1 MADIQSNIKVNIDT
15 SNALEQ
21 IKLLQSQISAFH
33 IQMAKGGAQ
42 AAAQAA
48 QLRQNLVNGINATGK
63 FSAQMTTVKTSTE
76 YFTNA
81 LEKNK
86 LTMGEYFRYA
96 GGASKTFGKLFKS
109 EFETI
114 GKVARERV
122 KDLQTQYIK
131 LGRDASG
138 AMQAIKVRPLALDME
153 NLGTKTAIA
162 AQKQQLLNQLLKQG
176 STNLLNFGKNTQWAG
191 RQLMVG
197 FTIPLVMFGSTAMK
211 SFNEMEKAVV
221 KFKRVYGDM
230 NTMKSDTDK
239 MVGEIR
245 RLAESYTQ
253 YGVAIK
259 DTMEMAATAA
269 ATGKMGADL
278 MAQVASA
285 TKLAV
290 LGGVDQQKGLETTI
304 SLTNAFGLSAEQLAQ
319 KIDFLN
325 AVENQTVLSID
336 DLTTAIPKAAP
347 VIEQLGGSVEDLAF
361 FLTAMKEGGINASEG
376 ANALKSGLASLI
388 NPTNTASKML
398 AGFGINIKG
407 IVEGDKGNLK
417 KTVVDFATALNKLD
431 PLNRAKAIEQLFGKF
446 QFARLSTLFKNVTDQ
461 GSQAARTLELT
472 KASAEELAIVSQREM
487 ARIAESPTFKFDKA
501 MKDFQAAMM
510 PIGEQFLKAAT
521 PILNFFSDILKRF
534 DGLDDGTKGF
544 ITSLTGIVAGI
555 GPVVL
560 MVVGLVANGIA
571 NIIKLFANFKSF
583 FNNLGKGSKDLAS
596 STKYMTSEQI
606 EAAAVA
612 ASLDQVHGKLTQTF
626 TSEAAAIQRLVAEY
640 QKAIAAQA
648 TFRGISTP
656 AGTVPKAYATGG
668 KIIGPGTGT
677 SDSILARVSNGEAV
691 IPASSVSRYPGLVNQ
706 LISGNVPG
714 FFEGGIFKGPATMA
728 EPSQYETVF
737 GHLTEPLQTSI
748 SKLVT
753 VLEKQ
758 GIKVPADVRKAN
770 EMGLG
775 AGTAKL
781 YGGLGFDTRQVFN
794 DAMKTK
800 MVDGVNVARGVV
812 PKDFLQDYESRGL
825 GKWSQSLKVAG
836 VKLEDVSADLTK
848 FDKSISDQIRA
859 AATLDDKFVMTDQ
872 AMSRFTENAL
882 VQLERSGSSL
892 ASKFRRAADTPTEI
906 RGNATQALIQS
917 AGFVQDPENKR
928 YYVNEDGKRVK
939 SSRLI
944 KVGGGS
950 SGKSPRGVLSGA
962 SLAEL
967 KKLGELEAVAY
978 NSGRSKV
985 FSNPATDPY
994 LQSRH
999 RNSPHAQAAPDGKQ
1013 DAQAYNA
1020 AKLAEIKA
1028 GLEVSDELVQQ
1039 HNKFYVEEAA
1049 ETGRLEGAAHSQA
1062 RIAAAEAEQAEL
1074 MAIQQQQQGFVA
1086 AGASTL
1092 VQPVA
1097 ANYAT
1102 RREAIAAEKEYQ
1114 KAVDKSNKEEAKRAR
1129 AEANQKRF
1137 GKFQKVGMAAM
1148 MPAMMGSMAGGQIG
1162 EISQQLMM
1170 PMMMMSMITGPV
1182 TAVIAALGL
1191 LAFGIFKVKEGYDQ
1205 QIKKQVELTQ
1215 SMGVGTK
1222 AMENLASYAKKATA
1236 TQIMDIRRENQMSL
1250 FNTVIGKSTYGQN
1263 FTRSEEGKQ
1272 MLGSIGTSLAEQG
1285 HSITTQQTASQLSA
1299 AVVNGIFTKEQA
1311 LSIAD
1316 NIGRE
1321 LKDYNLSMNV
1331 SAQLNE
1337 MFGLDGTDLLREPLK
1352 IKARLQ
1358 IVEQQNDIVS
1368 QSGSN
1373 LGSSLSRNFAEV
1385 KSRMP
1390 GGYNPF
1396 ETLAHWFAAN
1406 TGFNLKGDLVKQVT
1420 SYTTLV
1426 GNQLQ
1431 NIQLQMDGLTVDY
1444 TNSLDEAIKNGS
1456 SPSKIKQLTDSY
1468 NSTINTLAQSQTDIY
1483 NNLVQNYKDAKDA
1496 GYYNYTMSNAQ
1507 NDAITSLYKDTN
1519 QAGQAEEV
1527 KKLINNMNAA
1537 DTTKLVIREAVAN
1550 GTMQL
1555 ADIQQ
1560 YLTEYGNDAKMMS
1573 RLGIVTNKFG
1583 GNVASQTAMLSSE
1596 MNQTSANDF
1605 SKNIALSKDYNT
1617 AQNTL
1622 NAIIEA
1628 RKAGGVG
1635 GVGATAT
1642 IENFFG
1648 KSENF
1653 AKLKELGDDLSALKK
1668 YEEIDI
1674 TVLGKVY
1681 GADEVA
1687 AITKDAKYFKGLNKN
1702 NKITYTQTFD
1712 TYYNMIGSHEFDQM
1726 YISWAAGD
1734 GKNEKDKS
1742 PTGYVAWLA
1751 RQATELQKQQDALN
1765 GGGDGNGGGEVQA
1778 SFLDDVVRGIRDN
1791 VKGSQR
1797 LTEGWTASKK
1807 AIQEFFKTGM
1817 QGFNGLAQMMT
1828 KNKVQDTLM
1837 QQMLGL
1843 SKEEYEAHKAELV
1856 DKYGKLT
1863 KFGEQVQRANQLVTI
1878 GNYVAGQQMA
1888 VAEIGRNVAALTKLK
1903 KAGVDAALAIEL
1915 MKDKQFALAISGA
1928 KQAEVNTIV
1937 TETLK
1942 RMKAEYDA
1950 LSGSE
1955 KAQKDI
1961 SLYQAGLDV
1970 ISDQETKINK
1980 TYDDRIKAL
1989 DTVSSLNQEIA
2000 AAQQDQM
2007 DVAEALSRGDIF
2019 AAAKASK
2026 TMIANDA
2033 QRAVQ
2038 ASKDMLNVQRE
2049 QEISNIQVEIN
2060 GRLERR
2066 ATLTERIADANSRIH
2081 TDTLAQLSADMVV
2094 YLTGKLPKGVLKKA
2108 SGGHI
2113 VGAGHGTSDS
2123 IPAMLSNGEYV
2134 IRANA
2139 VKTIGVSTL
2148 DKLNQADRMQ
2158 FSNGGMAGYAAG
2170 GLSKYADGGY
2180 RDRNNPEYWDSRR
2193 RYIMHKDEYLW
2204 MLAERFL
2211 PFQPPGTT
2219 LNDFAQ
2225 QIIASNVNPN
2235 SGNPSKLSIG
2245 EHVFIPGIT
2254 DVFPRKSGEPLK
2266 PSKKKKRLHIG
2277 GGEISVHESHLG
2289 QGSTGVGGGLLGNM
2303 TRLYADGG
2311 LVGYEKGG
2319 KVGKAEDTA
2328 MSNRWIAMGKFFANK
2343 KSNLSVNPI
2352 TAKPVTPKPRDPGG
2366 LDAYGNWH
2374 PSSFFKDPWNKGEWL
2389 KVKDPVVRRQRW
2401 ALANDDSGLMD
2412 FGRTA
2417 AYFTPGIGAG
2427 MSAGDAATS
2436 FGKGDIG
2443 GGILNS
2449 AFAAGSLWMPGVF
2462 KAIGQGLGNVGSFI
2476 GSKITTGLGIRG
2488 GKNAL
2493 AALAT
2498 YADRF
2503 YEHGVGVVKGTM
2515 GLVGKVR
2522 NLTPTL
2528 GFNLSDEAL
2537 HNMLKT
2543 GFYGNMRTGLPSSTT
2558 DSLMNRI
2565 AVEQNMMGIPANA
2578 SSKQTPAYGF
2588 LTTKEDIPVTEGSVW
2603 NRGAQTPEQQVI
2615 NNFNQLINPFSR
2627 YLQAYG
2633 NNTIKLKPNSLG
2645 QATMTMGD
2653 SLSVW
2658 DQALRLGLKIPGVQK
2673 FSSIFS
2679 TYPALHGILESTQNL
2694 MRKEVPGIKTPT
2706 GFPYI
2711 EAHLPGGF
2719 GIKDIDSIILHPTE
2733 KFGPHAKEK
2742 IAAELEERRAALQA
2756 LFDSLGIRDIKIKTN
2771 TGMEFVDSALPTK
2784 DPSKYGFMDIIKGLM
2799 PAPKGTG
2806 VEKVSGSKPLMNPN
2820 LSLFFKNLFNKNV
2833 HGGFSMKMV
2842 NGKAKPVPFTVGK
2855 RPEKPDDV
2863 DPESWNTNWF
2873 LSEFFSSSSKKL
2885 GMTYGDIFNV
2895 KMPFFSPFKMNI
2907 LDLYPG
2913 AKSVAEQYP
2922 GLYEKYPSLFRQD
2935 ENLLNPGRHLDLA
2948 EAIGNNRDVASIFK
2962 EFGIDAIRHQSGH
2975 GTQATT
2981 NSKGIFSEVFAYM
2994 NPPANMIA
3002 KPNKFFEWYK
3012 SQKFL
3017 YDNLGKDRYLNKV
3030 KKDIFRPFQHA
3041 GYNIKNFF
3049 KDMFKGKPERPE
3061 MANGGLV
3068 GYAGGGRVKKDGAP
3082 NPFLDPVG
3090 WLKGLVGGIYAGG
3103 GNPSAYLD
3111 NTAAKGIKTGAKS
3124 TLGFYKNFIFDP
3136 TDPVDYAFAAVPG
3149 ALRQA
3154 GKQVAKGASKFG
3166 FPLVLQ
3172 TPKKNLRITPTH
3184 LMDEAEGA
3192 TPGAFRTINGA
3203 EHYVK
3208 RPETAAET
3216 TGELINST
3224 IWSQLGL
3231 GGPKLQMLTKR
3242 VLASKI
3248 IPNLIPSSQG
3258 YLRKY
3263 IEEAP
3268 NKVQGANSLA
3278 HALRKY
3284 IDEALP
3290 TNALLGNPDTH
3301 GANILFNKDTKRFE
3315 NIDLGITSLTAS
3327 GAGTTKNLFYQEL
3340 AERTSSLVAA
3350 MKNSGFNLRQTN
3362 DILKKNGLTQ
3372 VSKTAF
3378 NDSDYRSFFALQYI
3392 NDLKRKKSLTPQIN
3406 KISNMLGFDL
3416 KKPLS
3421 DPINRAA
3428 TDARTNPFIM
3438 DMIKTNPELA
3448 EWMKLSPATGSV
3460 NGGSLSDGLISL
3472 FSRLKEASK
3481 NPVMKYAK
3489 GGLAIPRFKTGGY
3502 VGMMPKFADG
3512 GLANLHEGEYVF
3524 QKSAVDRI
3532 GLKNLNAMNQGDT
3545 ISGDSVYNYS
3555 INVNVKSDAN
3565 ANQIADTVLRQIKQ
3579 IDSQRLRSVRI

>member
-33 IQMAKGGAQ
+33 TQMAKGGAQ

-48 QLRQNLVNGINATGK
+48 QLRQSLVNGINATGK
-63 FSAQMTTVKTSTE
+63 FQAQMTTVKTSTE
-76 YFTNA
+76 YFTQA

-197 FTIPLVMFGSTAMK
+197 FTVPLVMFGSAAMK

-347 VIEQLGGSVEDLAF
+347 VVQQLGGNVEDLAF

-398 AGFGINIKG
+398 SGFGINIKG

-648 TFRGISTP
+648 AFRGISTP

-668 KIIGPGTGT
+668 KIVGPGTGT
-677 SDSILARVSNGEAV
+677 SDSILARVSNGEAI

-706 LISGNVPG
+706 LVSGNVPG
-714 FFEGGIFKGPATMA
+714 FFEGTDGVDSRLVKGYRNATVYTPESYNTIMGQSNGSGLATSKLVAYWEKAGAAAAAPLMAVMGRSMKMGINDPKYRAEWAVVGKELMASATTALNNSGLEFIKDEHLEEIVIPAMRETAKKLNIAGHEVETALNAAIDEIRTFGTYGGAGGTAGGAGRVTNPNSYKTAGKIASEFAATENPAMFSTQQRFSQSRGKLLNVFKTFNIETQQWETATMA
-728 EPSQYETVF
+728 HLSKSITTTVD
-737 GHLTEPLQTSI
+737 
-748 SKLVT
+748 KLVSQVKT
-753 VLEKQ
+753 YLPNALKR
-758 GIKVPADVRKAN
+758 ITKAAA
-770 EMGLG
+770 G
-775 AGTAKL
+775 ATAKE
-781 YGGLGFDTRQVFN
+781 
-794 DAMKTK
+794 AS
-800 MVDGVNVARGVV
+800 VAA
-812 PKDFLQDYESRGL
+812 KETSAAY
-825 GKWSQSLKVAG
+825 SQSQKQ
-836 VKLEDVSADLTK
+836 S
-848 FDKSISDQIRA
+848 
-859 AATLDDKFVMTDQ
+859 LD
-872 AMSRFTENAL
+872 R
-882 VQLERSGSSL
+882 
-892 ASKFRRAADTPTEI
+892 
-906 RGNATQALIQS
+906 
-917 AGFVQDPENKR
+917 PEN
-928 YYVNEDGKRVK
+928 
-939 SSRLI
+939 
-944 KVGGGS
+944 
-950 SGKSPRGVLSGA
+950 
-962 SLAEL
+962 
-967 KKLGELEAVAY
+967 
-978 NSGRSKV
+978 
-985 FSNPATDPY
+985 DPY
-994 LQSRH
+994 MQSRNRH
-999 RNSPHAQAAPDGKQ
+999 SPHALAGPDGKQ
-1013 DAQAYNA
+1013 DAEAYSQGRRETMDANLA
-1020 AKLAEIKA
+1020 QESNYVGRRATILAER
-1028 GLEVSDELVQQ
+1028 
-1039 HNKFYVEEAA
+1039 EAA
-1049 ETGRLEGAAHSQA
+1049 AQKKATEKAA
-1062 RIAAAEAEQAEL
+1062 RKEA
-1074 MAIQQQQQGFVA
+1074 VA
-1086 AGASTL
+1086 
-1092 VQPVA
+1092 
-1097 ANYAT
+1097 
-1102 RREAIAAEKEYQ
+1102 
-1114 KAVDKSNKEEAKRAR
+1114 NK
-1129 AEANQKRF
+1129 F

-1182 TAVIAALGL
+1182 SAVIAALAL
-1191 LAFGIFKVKEGYDQ
+1191 LAFGVFKVKEAYDEQ
-1205 QIKKQVELTQ
+1205 VKKQVELTQ
-1215 SMGVGTK
+1215 AMGVSNK
-1222 AMENLASYAKKATA
+1222 AMENFASYAKKATS
-1236 TQIMDIRRENQMSL
+1236 TQIMDVRRQNQLSL
-1250 FNTVIGKSTYGQN
+1250 FNTTMGKTTYGQA
-1263 FTRSEEGKQ
+1263 FTQSDEGKK
-1272 MLGSIGTSLAEQG
+1272 MLSSVGMSLAEQG
-1285 HSITTQQTASQLSA
+1285 HSITTQQMATQLSA
-1299 AVVNGIFTKEQA
+1299 AVVNGIFTKDQA

-1331 SAQLNE
+1331 NAQLNS
-1337 MFGLDGTDLLREPLK
+1337 MFGLDGTDLLRNPLK
-1352 IKARLQ
+1352 IDARLN
-1358 IVEQQNDIVS
+1358 IVGQQSEIIN
-1368 QSGSN
+1368 QSGTN
-1373 LGSSLSRNFAEV
+1373 LGNSLSTNIENV
-1385 KSRMP
+1385 KARMP
-1390 GGYNPF
+1390 GGWNPF
-1396 ETLAHWFAAN
+1396 EGLTHWFAAN
-1406 TGFNLKGDLVKQVT
+1406 TGFGLKGDLVKQIT

-1431 NIQLQMDGLTVDY
+1431 NIQQQMDGLTIDY
-1444 TNSLDEAIKNGS
+1444 TNAMDEAIKNGAS
-1456 SPSKIKQLTDSY
+1456 QKKIKELTDAY
-1468 NSTINTLAQSQTDIY
+1468 TSTINSFGESQAEMY
-1483 NNLVQNYKDAKDA
+1483 SGLVDNYKKAKDA

-1507 NDAITSLYKDTN
+1507 NDAITAAYKDTI

-1527 KKLINNMNAA
+1527 KSLINSMNAT

-1550 GTMQL
+1550 QSMQL
-1555 ADIQQ
+1555 GDIQQ
-1560 YLTEYGNDAKMMS
+1560 YLSKYGNDAKMMS
-1573 RLGIVTNKFG
+1573 RLGIVTGKFG
-1583 GNVASQTAMLSSE
+1583 GNIASNTAMLSSE
-1596 MNQTSANDF
+1596 MNTITANQF
-1605 SKNIALSKDYNT
+1605 SKNVASSNDYIA
-1617 AQNTL
+1617 AQNL
-1622 NAIIEA
+1622 VNGMIDA

-1635 GVGATAT
+1635 GAGATLK

-1648 KSENF
+1648 KSENL
-1653 AKLKELGDDLSALKK
+1653 AKLKELENDLSALKK
-1668 YEEIDI
+1668 YKDINIEI
-1674 TVLGKVY
+1674 LGKVY
-1681 GADEVA
+1681 GAEEVA
-1687 AITKDAKYFKGLNKN
+1687 AITKDAKYFNALNKN

-1765 GGGDGNGGGEVQA
+1765 GGLDGNAGGEVQA
-1778 SFLDDVVRGIRDN
+1778 SFLDDIVKGIRDN
-1791 VKGSQR
+1791 VKGSQQ
-1797 LTEGWTASKK
+1797 LTLGWTASKK
-1807 AIQEFFKTGM
+1807 AIQDFFKTGM
-1817 QGFNGLAQMMT
+1817 QGFNGLTQMMT

-1843 SKEEYEAHKAELV
+1843 SKEDYEAHKAELV

-1878 GNYVAGQQMA
+1878 GNYVAGQQVA

-1903 KAGVDAALAIEL
+1903 KAGVDAALALEL

-1961 SLYQAGLDV
+1961 SLYQAGLD
-1970 ISDQETKINK
+1970 IIADQETKINK
-1980 TYDDRIKAL
+1980 AYDDRIKAL
-1989 DTVSSLNQEIA
+1989 DEVSRLNSSIT

-2007 DVAEALSRGDIF
+2007 DIAESLSRGDIF

-2026 TMIANDA
+2026 TMVANDA
-2033 QRAVQ
+2033 QRAVED
-2038 ASKDMLNVQRE
+2038 AKNMLNLQRE
-2049 QEISNIQVEIN
+2049 QDISNIQVEIN

-2094 YLTGKLPKGVLKKA
+2094 YLTGKLPKTVNKA
-2108 SGGHI
+2108 TGGHI

-2170 GLSKYADGGY
+2170 GLSKYAGGGY
-2180 RDRNNPEYWDSRR
+2180 IDRNNPEYWDARR

-2254 DVFPRKSGEPLK
+2254 DVFPGKHGEPLK
-2266 PSKKKKRLHIG
+2266 KKKKPLWIPG
-2277 GGEISVHESHLG
+2277 GSEITLHESHIG
-2289 QGSTGVGGGLLGNM
+2289 QGGGGIGGGLLGFGPKM
-2303 TRLYADGG
+2303 YANGG
-2311 LVGYEKGG
+2311 LVGYKNGG
-2319 KVGKAEDTA
+2319 GV
-2328 MSNRWIAMGKFFANK
+2328 
-2343 KSNLSVNPI
+2343 
-2352 TAKPVTPKPRDPGG
+2352 
-2366 LDAYGNWH
+2366 H
-2374 PSSFFKDPWNKGEWL
+2374 PSQEYILSLPANDPRAPWNHGGWAKNGNNPAERKAYWQQWGYKPSYL
-2389 KVKDPVVRRQRW
+2389 KAGDPSSSDVMGV
-2401 ALANDDSGLMD
+2401 AKTG
-2412 FGRTA
+2412 
-2417 AYFTPGIGAG
+2417 AYFIPGVG
-2427 MSAGDAATS
+2427 SATS
-2436 FGKGDIG
+2436 FGDAGTSAENGDWLGAAWNASMGAASAWVPKALGFVGKG
-2443 GGILNS
+2443 
-2449 AFAAGSLWMPGVF
+2449 F
-2462 KAIGQGLGNVGSFI
+2462 NVAKDFV
-2476 GSKITTGLGIRG
+2476 KTNLGIRG

-2493 AALAT
+2493 KALAS
-2498 YADRF
+2498 F
-2503 YEHGVGVVKGTM
+2503 VKTDVSK
-2515 GLVGKVR
+2515 VGK
-2522 NLTPTL
+2522 LTPRL
-2528 GFNLSDEAL
+2528 GFNISDEAL
-2537 HNMLKT
+2537 HNMVKDN
-2543 GFYGNMRTGLPSSTT
+2543 FYGNMRTGVRSSTS
-2558 DSLMNRI
+2558 DSMMNRI
-2565 AVEQNMMGIPANA
+2565 GVEKNMMGIPANA
-2578 SSKQTPAYGF
+2578 PASKTPAYGF
-2588 LTTKEDIPVTEGSVW
+2588 LTTKENVPSYYNSEWGGMGPRTD
-2603 NRGAQTPEQQVI
+2603 EQAAI
-2615 NNFNQLINPFSR
+2615 DAFNLLVNSNSR
-2627 YLQAYG
+2627 YLSRYG
-2633 NNTIKLKPNSLG
+2633 NNTIKLKPSVLG
-2645 QATMTMGD
+2645 KSTISFGD
-2653 SLSVW
+2653 SLSIW
-2658 DQALRLGLKIPGVQK
+2658 DQAIRLGQKIPRVNK
-2673 FSSIFS
+2673 LSSIFS
-2679 TYPALHGILESTQNL
+2679 TFPSLNSVIKSTQKM
-2694 MRKEVPGIKTPT
+2694 MRTEVPGIKSPASL
-2706 GFPYI
+2706 PYI

-2719 GIKDIDSIILHPTE
+2719 TLKDVESIILNPTS
-2733 KFGPHAKEK
+2733 KFGPTAKEK
-2742 IAAELEERRAALQA
+2742 IAEDLVQRKAALEA
-2756 LFDSLGIRDIKIKTN
+2756 LFDSMGIKGIKITTN
-2771 TGMEFVDSALPTK
+2771 KGIEIGEDVLQKFKNSGGSYHESGLANYPLPTK
-2784 DPSKYGFMDIIKGLM
+2784 GPKKYTFMDVIKGLI
-2799 PAPKGTG
+2799 PAPRGIG
-2806 VEKVSGSKPLMNPN
+2806 VDKVTGSKPLMNPN
-2820 LSLFFKNLFNKNV
+2820 LSLFFKNLFRKNV

-2842 NGKAKPVPFTVGK
+2842 NGEAKAVPFTVSK
-2855 RPEKPDDV
+2855 RPEKPDNV

-2895 KMPFFSPFKMNI
+2895 KMPLSSPLKMNI

-2935 ENLLNPGRHLDLA
+2935 EDLLNPGRHLDLA

-3017 YDNLGKDRYLNKV
+3017 YDNLGKDRYLNKI
-3030 KKDIFRPFQHA
+3030 KRDMLRPFQHA
-3041 GYNIKNFF
+3041 GYNIQNFF

-3068 GYAGGGRVKKDGAP
+3068 GYSGGG
-3082 NPFLDPVG
+3082 
-3090 WLKGLVGGIYAGG
+3090 
-3103 GNPSAYLD
+3103 
-3111 NTAAKGIKTGAKS
+3111 
-3124 TLGFYKNFIFDP
+3124 
-3136 TDPVDYAFAAVPG
+3136 
-3149 ALRQA
+3149 
-3154 GKQVAKGASKFG
+3154 
-3166 FPLVLQ
+3166 
-3172 TPKKNLRITPTH
+3172 
-3184 LMDEAEGA
+3184 M
-3192 TPGAFRTINGA
+3192 
-3203 EHYVK
+3203 
-3208 RPETAAET
+3208 
-3216 TGELINST
+3216 
-3224 IWSQLGL
+3224 
-3231 GGPKLQMLTKR
+3231 
-3242 VLASKI
+3242 
-3248 IPNLIPSSQG
+3248 
-3258 YLRKY
+3258 
-3263 IEEAP
+3263 
-3268 NKVQGANSLA
+3268 
-3278 HALRKY
+3278 
-3284 IDEALP
+3284 
-3290 TNALLGNPDTH
+3290 
-3301 GANILFNKDTKRFE
+3301 
-3315 NIDLGITSLTAS
+3315 
-3327 GAGTTKNLFYQEL
+3327 
-3340 AERTSSLVAA
+3340 
-3350 MKNSGFNLRQTN
+3350 
-3362 DILKKNGLTQ
+3362 
-3372 VSKTAF
+3372 
-3378 NDSDYRSFFALQYI
+3378 
-3392 NDLKRKKSLTPQIN
+3392 
-3406 KISNMLGFDL
+3406 
-3416 KKPLS
+3416 
-3421 DPINRAA
+3421 
-3428 TDARTNPFIM
+3428 
-3438 DMIKTNPELA
+3438 
-3448 EWMKLSPATGSV
+3448 
-3460 NGGSLSDGLISL
+3460 
-3472 FSRLKEASK
+3472 
-3481 NPVMKYAK
+3481 
-3489 GGLAIPRFKTGGY
+3489 AIPRFKVGGY
-3502 VGMMPKFADG
+3502 VGAMPKFGDG
-3512 GLANLHEGEYVF
+3512 GLANLHQGEYVF

-3555 INVNVKSDAN
+3555 ININVKSDAN